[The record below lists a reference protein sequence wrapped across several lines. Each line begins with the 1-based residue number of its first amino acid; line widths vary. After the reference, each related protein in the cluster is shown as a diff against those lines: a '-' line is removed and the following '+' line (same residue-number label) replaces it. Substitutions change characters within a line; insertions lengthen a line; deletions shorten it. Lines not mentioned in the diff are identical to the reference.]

1 MSPKSSPPIIH
12 PGSSAI
18 KSLIDYIAQYAPEFP
33 NTIHGA
39 PIEQIERLETLIS
52 RPLPSSY
59 RAFLESMGES
69 TGTLE
74 LWEGNMDT
82 SIETVLEH
90 YSGEEWLPPPE
101 YIFFALDIGPQGS
114 DLFFDCTHPDRE
126 PPVVRGEPSSNFQST
141 CRIKSESLL
150 GALFSTALLTIRMPC
165 LPFRASMYATEA
177 WTHRFKGQG
186 LLMFGQ
192 LAERLGFVRVPFTGV
207 WSPGYE
213 RGDAALHAYEAPGFL
228 PSFELA
234 SQSELELRNLVEL
247 LKDTLGLI
255 RDR

>member
-1 MSPKSSPPIIH
+1 M
-12 PGSSAI
+12 

-33 NTIHGA
+33 SVIRGA
-39 PIEQIERLETLIS
+39 ATEQIVRLEGLLQ

-59 RAFLESMGES
+59 RAFLEFMGES
-69 TGTLE
+69 TGILE
-74 LWEGNMDT
+74 LWQGDMDT

-90 YSGEEWLPPPE
+90 YSAKEWLPPPE
-101 YIFFALDIGPQGS
+101 FIFWALDVGPQGS
-114 DLFFDCTHPDRE
+114 DLFLDCTQLNRE
-126 PPVVRGEPSSNFQST
+126 PPVVRGEPSLDFPST
-141 CRIKSESLL
+141 CRVKSESLL
-150 GALFSTALLTIRMPC
+150 DALSSTALLTLRMPR

-177 WTHRFKGQG
+177 WSGRFGGQG
-186 LLMFGQ
+186 INIFAQ
-192 LAERLGFVRVPFTGV
+192 LAEKLGFVRVPFTGS

-213 RGDAALHAYEAPGFL
+213 RGDSAMHGYEAPGFL

-234 SQSELELRNLVEL
+234 SQSEQELRKLVEL